1 MAKTIVTT
9 AKGKTLNM
17 SALKAKNEKV
27 IPLGNKVAKAKK
39 EQMELQKKTNAS
51 QPNREGGRLHSVI
64 PSSGPVGE
72 PLVNV
77 LTEPHA
83 EEKPVLEKNSKAS
96 KNS

>member
-1 MAKTIVTT
+1 MVKTIVTT

-51 QPNREGGRLHSVI
+51 QPNRESGRLHSVI
-64 PSSGPVGE
+64 PSSGSVGE
-72 PLVNV
+72 PVVEL
-77 LTEPHA
+77 HS
-83 EEKPVLEKNSKAS
+83 EEKSIPEKITKAS
-96 KNS
+96 KNT